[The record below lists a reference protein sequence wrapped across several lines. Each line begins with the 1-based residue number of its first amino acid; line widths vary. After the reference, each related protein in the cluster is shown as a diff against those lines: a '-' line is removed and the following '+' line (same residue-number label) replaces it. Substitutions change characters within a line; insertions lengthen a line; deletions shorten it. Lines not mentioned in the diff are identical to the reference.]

1 MISSGRLTATA
12 TRGARLLAKARF
24 DPAKGVVAVGAHF
37 AGVDAAHAPV
47 DFGRFVST
55 MFDLGMLEGRD
66 EWLTLS
72 QGAGVN
78 LLACEVR

>member
-37 AGVDAAHAPV
+37 AGVDAVHAPV

-55 MFDLGMLEGRD
+55 IFNLGMLEGRD
-66 EWLTLS
+66 EWLTFPQS
-72 QGAGVN
+72 AGVD

>member
-47 DFGRFVST
+47 DFEEIVSK
-55 MFDLGMLEGRD
+55 
-66 EWLTLS
+66 
-72 QGAGVN
+72 GVK
-78 LLACEVR
+78 LVES

>member
-1 MISSGRLTATA
+1 MISSGRLTASA

-37 AGVDAAHAPV
+37 AGVDAVHAPV

-55 MFDLGMLEGRD
+55 IFNLGMLEGRD
-66 EWLTLS
+66 EWLTFPQS
-72 QGAGVN
+72 AGVD